1 MSQLQAQIDQL
12 KSQLRQLIRQH
23 TLLQKETKRLKQELD
38 KKDKQLAVRAQE
50 LAQMQPHLDAAR
62 LDTGVLH
69 DNEKKE
75 LSRRIDAYLK
85 EIDQCLALLNQ

>member
-1 MSQLQAQIDQL
+1 MSQLQEQIEQL

-23 TLLQKETKRLKQELD
+23 TLLQKETVKLKQELE
-38 KKDKQLAVRAQE
+38 KKDKQLASRAQE
-50 LAQMQPHLDAAR
+50 LAQIQPHLDAAR
-62 LDTGVLH
+62 LDAGILQE
-69 DNEKKE
+69 DEKKE